1 MELMAT
7 GDRGKAVLKVA
18 QKLMERKEEVEAIFL
33 KQLSAESLSKNP
45 SGQSQAGLGLEAEQ
59 SPWEG
64 QAKSS
69 HQNWDLN

>member
-59 SPWEG
+59 SPWG
-64 QAKSS
+64 VRQRAATRTRT
-69 HQNWDLN
+69 